1 MEQKADTDG
10 GKVLQVHILASGSTG
25 NAVFLQFGSTKVL
38 VDVGISARRIERG
51 LGELGVG
58 ASELDGILITH
69 EHNDHIKGLDVLVRR
84 YEIPV
89 YARPGT
95 WEQIPCRPRLP
106 VQCCQSFQD
115 GFELK
120 GVWVEPFSIS
130 HDAVDPVGFAF
141 CYDKKRCVLATDL
154 GVVTP
159 QVEAAMHNAQVLILE
174 SNHDLDMLHRGP
186 YPPYLKRRIRSPKGH
201 LSNQMQPMGTISE
214 TISTKQNLLLA
225 SADAGSQNA
234 SLEHQPSMKGTAIS
248 PNLTWPQSGDFGSIL
263 KLWSQIQL
271 LLERTVIKGD
281 TTALPIQ
288 GQLQQLLQSHPDL
301 MQGWVLMENILK
313 NAGSSDNQVLR
324 DMQAIIRT
332 LEHEISG
339 QQILNTVG
347 RFSAETTFPG
357 IYLAFPLK
365 LEQDHYTMCE
375 LRLNREG
382 RQMSR
387 EDNSLQIAV
396 SLDTPHMGIVLFHVL
411 WRRAGT
417 LDIRAVVEK
426 DFVRDFFLKNWEE
439 LSGSL
444 EQMGYRVNNLG
455 IKVVDERT
463 EIESLRPDLQ
473 MPAALKTRPIS
484 IDIII

>member
-25 NAVFLQFGSTKVL
+25 NAVVLQFGSTKVL

-201 LSNQMQPMGTISE
+201 LSNH
-214 TISTKQNLLLA
+214 
-225 SADAGSQNA
+225 DAGKVLSRLKRNEPMHVFLAHLSQQNNNP
-234 SLEHQPSMKGTAIS
+234 SLARQTVTYFLS
-248 PNLTWPQSGDFGSIL
+248 
-263 KLWSQIQL
+263 
-271 LLERTVIKGD
+271 RTGCQVGEEVV
-281 TTALPIQ
+281 L
-288 GQLQQLLQSHPDL
+288 HP
-301 MQGWVLMENILK
+301 
-313 NAGSSDNQVLR
+313 
-324 DMQAIIRT
+324 
-332 LEHEISG
+332 
-339 QQILNTVG
+339 
-347 RFSAETTFPG
+347 TFPDG
-357 IYLAFPLK
+357 TSSFI
-365 LEQDHYTMCE
+365 
-375 LRLNREG
+375 G
-382 RQMSR
+382 R
-387 EDNSLQIAV
+387 
-396 SLDTPHMGIVLFHVL
+396 
-411 WRRAGT
+411 
-417 LDIRAVVEK
+417 
-426 DFVRDFFLKNWEE
+426 
-439 LSGSL
+439 
-444 EQMGYRVNNLG
+444 
-455 IKVVDERT
+455 
-463 EIESLRPDLQ
+463 
-473 MPAALKTRPIS
+473 
-484 IDIII
+484 